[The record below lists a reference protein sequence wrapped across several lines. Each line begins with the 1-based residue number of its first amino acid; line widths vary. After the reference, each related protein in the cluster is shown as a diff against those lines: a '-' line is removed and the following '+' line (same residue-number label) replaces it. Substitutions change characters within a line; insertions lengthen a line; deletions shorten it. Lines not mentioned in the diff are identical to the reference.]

1 MTLQEKLNQIGAKK
15 RYISK
20 IRKVNII
27 IKTLLLTILL
37 LTIIGLI
44 AKTIKGNIT
53 IEEVNKTLII
63 CIPIIIGINLV
74 MQFNRLI
81 KKENYNIRNTES
93 ELKIAKKYHLKDDE
107 FVEIMSVYDENSELR
122 CYAMLILEQEKI
134 SVKIVK
140 KIEENKFENVI
151 DNFCYFQAI
160 YKPKS

>member
-1 MTLQEKLNQIGAKK
+1 
-15 RYISK
+15 
-20 IRKVNII
+20 
-27 IKTLLLTILL
+27 
-37 LTIIGLI
+37 
-44 AKTIKGNIT
+44 
-53 IEEVNKTLII
+53 
-63 CIPIIIGINLV
+63 

-134 SVKIVK
+134 SVKIVR